1 LDDPVD
7 RLLPDHGT
15 TDDDALVRLYDY
27 PPELT
32 RPWVKVN
39 FISSVDGAVTLGGRS
54 GGLSDPND
62 KKIFALGRALADVIM
77 VGART
82 ALIERYRGVQPGEV
96 PAGLRADR
104 GLAPLPPIALVT
116 RSGSI
121 EPNSP
126 LITDAPAPTIVY
138 TTTSVPPARRADL
151 AAAGADVVLA
161 GADDVDLAAVLADL
175 DRRALRRVCCEGG
188 PQLFGSLIAGGLVDE
203 VDLSVAPV
211 LVAGDAGRIA
221 KGPLPA
227 DPTRMRLASV
237 LHADDQLMLRYL
249 RR

>member
-1 LDDPVD
+1 MD
-7 RLLPDHGT
+7 RLLPERGT
-15 TDDDALVRLYDY
+15 TDDDELVRLYDF
-27 PPELT
+27 PPDLH
-32 RPWVKVN
+32 RPWLKVN
-39 FISSVDGAVTLGGRS
+39 FIASIDGAVTLGGRS

-82 ALIERYRGVQPGEV
+82 ALIERYRGVKPGEV
-96 PAGLRADR
+96 PAGLRAER
-104 GLAPLPPIALVT
+104 GLAPLPPIAVVT
-116 RSGSI
+116 RTGSL
-121 EPNSP
+121 EPQST
-126 LITDAPAPTIVY
+126 LFTDATTPTIVY
-138 TTTSVPPARRADL
+138 TTTSVPETRRAGL
-151 AAAGADVVLA
+151 ADAGADVVLV
-161 GADDVDLAAVLADL
+161 GDDDVDLAAVLADL

-188 PQLFGSLIAGGLVDE
+188 PQLFGSLIADGLVDE

-227 DPTRMRLASV
+227 DPTRLRLASV